1 MRLIESNKVIPLVRL
16 ILMNHP
22 KADAI
27 CENMQKLVDIHTIES
42 EPVKHGRW
50 VDLYGGKYDN
60 HLYECSECKGK
71 ALYYY
76 AAGQLLSDYCPHCGA
91 KMDGGAEND

>member
-1 MRLIESNKVIPLVRL
+1 MRLIKSDKVIPLVRL

-27 CENMQKLVDIHTIES
+27 CENMQELVDIHTIEA

-50 VDLYGGKYDN
+50 IKRPDERICPFCNDRHSYFGGKEKN
-60 HLYECSECKGK
+60 
-71 ALYYY
+71 
-76 AAGQLLSDYCPHCGA
+76 YCPNCGA
-91 KMDGGAEND
+91 KMDGGAENE